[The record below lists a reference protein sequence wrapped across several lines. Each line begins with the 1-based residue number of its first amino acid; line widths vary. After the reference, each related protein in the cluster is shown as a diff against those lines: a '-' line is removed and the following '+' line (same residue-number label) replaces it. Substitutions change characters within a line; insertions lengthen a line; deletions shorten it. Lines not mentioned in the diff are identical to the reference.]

1 MIYAFLKALLELC
14 LKGKKNPTEA
24 TLQLS
29 LPFVENLQYVLVLFT
44 LPTKT
49 KNSENEQSEANE
61 VYNLESKKVSYER

>member
-1 MIYAFLKALLELC
+1 MFERKER
-14 LKGKKNPTEA
+14 NPTEA